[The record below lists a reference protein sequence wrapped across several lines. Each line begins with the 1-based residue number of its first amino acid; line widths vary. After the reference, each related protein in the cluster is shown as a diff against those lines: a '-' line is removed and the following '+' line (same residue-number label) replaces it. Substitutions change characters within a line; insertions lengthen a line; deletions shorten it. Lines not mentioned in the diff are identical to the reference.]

1 MTDPQPEQ
9 PDGPRRRA
17 DADIEDTQA
26 FQAFVEDGQ
35 GAAEPAPV
43 GAPFRIITLLA
54 GLAAFAVIV
63 VLLLR

>member
-9 PDGPRRRA
+9 PDGHRRRA

-26 FQAFVEDGQ
+26 FKQFVENGDE
-35 GAAEPAPV
+35 EPPKPV